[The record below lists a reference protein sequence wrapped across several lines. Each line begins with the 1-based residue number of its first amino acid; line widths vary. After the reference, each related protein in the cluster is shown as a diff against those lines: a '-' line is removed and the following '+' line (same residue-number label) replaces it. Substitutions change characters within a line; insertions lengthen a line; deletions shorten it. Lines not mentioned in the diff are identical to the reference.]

1 MTWVNNEIGFFC
13 LDPDTYELLLY
24 LPTSLFFLFK
34 KKTTTNRRI
43 PFDKEAIISLIDTK
57 RWLRNAFL
65 HYDQGRKPG
74 DNPKHLQTVVC
85 FASLRFTSFAI
96 HELQRIANEVHA
108 SRGESVIN
116 GLFGENYSR
125 NIIFR

>member
-1 MTWVNNEIGFFC
+1 MSYCYIYQLSC
-13 LDPDTYELLLY
+13 
-24 LPTSLFFLFK
+24 SFK
-34 KKTTTNRRI
+34 KKTTTNRWI

-65 HYDQGRKPG
+65 HYDQGK
-74 DNPKHLQTVVC
+74 DNPKHLQTIVG

-108 SRGESVIN
+108 SRGE
-116 GLFGENYSR
+116 
-125 NIIFR
+125 